1 MSIKTYCPIHGL
13 ILTEETQVFAKGD
26 YFRNLGQTH
35 FCPKCGSPTKIERGK
50 ESVSGVYWSDK
61 KKEID

>member
-13 ILTEETQVFAKGD
+13 IKTEETQVFTHGD

-35 FCPKCGSPTKIERGK
+35 FCPKCGSPTRIEHGK
-50 ESVSGVYWSDK
+50 ESSHSAYWSK
-61 KKEID
+61 KKKD